1 MGQFGVGQP
10 VTREEDPY
18 LLRGEG
24 RYVEDVNLSRQA
36 RAVVLRSPHPH
47 ARIRA
52 IDAAAAKAAPG
63 VLLVLTGED
72 EAVKA
77 LGRQSPRMPRKRR
90 DGSPGFISPQ
100 PALAQGRVRYI
111 GECVAFVVAET
122 LAQAKDAAE
131 LIAVD
136 YETLPAVVGTE
147 DALQTGT
154 PSVWQDCPGNA
165 AWFHEVG
172 NKAAVEAAFAKAA
185 HVVKHRMVIN
195 RITTNSM
202 EPRGCL
208 AEFDRHDDRYVIRCT
223 VQAPHRSRGIFA
235 GLLKVPETRVRVQ
248 CDNMGGGFGMKGAL
262 YNEYVL
268 TALAARLAGRPVKW
282 ISERSEGLVSD
293 EQARDN
299 VTDAELA
306 LDRDGKFLAL
316 RVKTL
321 ANIGAYHTS
330 DRAAGPPLVNLGV
343 LAGTYTT
350 PAIHAEVTG
359 VMTHTML
366 TGHYRGAGRPEA
378 AYVIETMVEE
388 AAKAM
393 KLDPIEL
400 RRRNTIPASAMP
412 FKTGLVYTYDSGD
425 FAKNLDEALD
435 LADFA
440 GFERRRQESAKAG
453 KLRGVGISNTIEAS
467 SGGMLEHAEIRFDPA
482 GTATLL
488 MGTHDHGQG
497 HATTFKQILAD
508 KLGLD
513 HDRVRYRYG
522 DTDVVSIGTGTFG
535 SRSAVCGGNALVIA
549 ADKIV
554 AKAKQIAAHLLETGE
569 HDLAFA
575 DGKFTV
581 VGTDRS
587 VALSEVAKAAYAAGR
602 LPRGMEPGL
611 DEQGTYDGGANDLS
625 QWLPRLRGRDRR
637 GDRRHRDRALC
648 RGRRGRARH
657 QSAAARGPG
666 PWRHRAGRGPGADGG
681 RDLRPAIGPAHGGLV
696 HGLRHAARGRPV
708 RHRNEVER
716 GAVPHQS
723 LGRQGRG
730 RGRHGGRAAGGD
742 ERHQPRAQPPRRPL
756 RADAGDPGKSVA
768 RAQRPRVRRIKVVRT
783 ERNRL

>member
-1 MGQFGVGQP
+1 MGQFGIGQP
-10 VTREEDPY
+10 VPREEDPY

-24 RYVEDVNLSRQA
+24 RYCDDVRALDLA

-47 ARIRA
+47 ARICA
-52 IDAAAAKAAPG
+52 IDAEAAKAAPG
-63 VLLVLTGED
+63 VLLVLTGAD
-72 EAVKA
+72 AAVRA

-100 PALAQGRVRYI
+100 PALADGHVRYI
-111 GECVAFVVAET
+111 GECVAFIVAET

-131 LIAVD
+131 LVTVD
-136 YETLPAVVGTE
+136 YEPLPAIVATDRAVEKG
-147 DALQTGT
+147 APQ
-154 PSVWQDCPGNA
+154 VWEDCPGNQ

-172 NKAAVEAAFAKAA
+172 NKAAVDSLFAKAA
-185 HVVKHRMVIN
+185 HVAKHRMVLN

-202 EPRGCL
+202 EPRACL
-208 AEFDRHDDRYVIRCT
+208 AEYDRHEDRYIIRCT

-235 GLLKVPETRVRVQ
+235 QLLKVPETRVRVI
-248 CDNMGGGFGMKGAL
+248 CENMGGGFGMKGAL

-268 TALAARLAGRPVKW
+268 TALAARLLGRPVKW
-282 ISERSEGLVSD
+282 VSERSEGLLSD

-299 VTDAELA
+299 VTEAELA
-306 LDRDGKFLAL
+306 LDKDGKFLAL

-350 PAIHAEVTG
+350 QAVHAEVTG

-378 AYVIETMVEE
+378 AYVIETLVDL
-388 AAKAM
+388 AARQ
-393 KLDPIEL
+393 LNIDPVEL
-400 RRRNTIPASAMP
+400 RRRNTIPAAAMP
-412 FKTGLVYTYDSGD
+412 YKTGLLYTYDSGD
-425 FAKNLDEALD
+425 FAKNLDDALK
-435 LADFA
+435 LADYSGFA
-440 GFERRRQESAKAG
+440 KRLEQSRARGR
-453 KLRGVGISNTIEAS
+453 LRGIGISNTIEAS

-513 HDRVRYRYG
+513 PDRVRFKNG
-522 DTDVVSIGTGTFG
+522 DTDMVSIGTGTFG
-535 SRSAVCGGNALVIA
+535 SRSAACGGSAVVLA

-554 AKAKQIAAHLLETGE
+554 AKAKTIAAHLLEAGE
-569 HDLAFA
+569 PDIAFA

-581 VGTDRS
+581 VGTDR
-587 VALSEVAKAAYAAGR
+587 AIPLADVAKAAYLPGR

-611 DEQGTYDGGANDLS
+611 DESGTYDGGPSTFPNGCHVCEVEIDEMTGKVALVRYVAVDEVGRVINPLLLEGQVHGGIAQGAGQALMEDVTYDNDSGQIMTGSFMDYAMPRADDFCPIQMESNEVPTKANPLGVKGAGEAGTVGA
-625 QWLPRLRGRDRR
+625 LPAVMNAINDALARAGCRYLQMPATPEKVW
-637 GDRRHRDRALC
+637 RALKE
-648 RGRRGRARH
+648 AR
-657 QSAAARGPG
+657 
-666 PWRHRAGRGPGADGG
+666 
-681 RDLRPAIGPAHGGLV
+681 
-696 HGLRHAARGRPV
+696 
-708 RHRNEVER
+708 
-716 GAVPHQS
+716 
-723 LGRQGRG
+723 
-730 RGRHGGRAAGGD
+730 
-742 ERHQPRAQPPRRPL
+742 
-756 RADAGDPGKSVA
+756 
-768 RAQRPRVRRIKVVRT
+768 T
-783 ERNRL
+783 

>member
-1 MGQFGVGQP
+1 MGQFGIGQP

-24 RYVEDVNLSRQA
+24 RYCDDVRGMSQA

-52 IDAAAAKAAPG
+52 IDANAARSAPG

-72 EAVKA
+72 KEVLA

-100 PALAQGRVRYI
+100 PALAKDRVRYI

-122 LAQAKDAAE
+122 LDQARDAAE

-136 YETLPAVVGTE
+136 YDPLPAIVATDRAVERG
-147 DALQTGT
+147 AVA
-154 PSVWQDCPGNA
+154 VWEECPDNQ
-165 AWFHEVG
+165 AWVHEVG

-195 RITTNSM
+195 RVTTNSM
-202 EPRGCL
+202 EPRACF
-208 AEFDRHDDRYVIRCT
+208 ADYDRMEDRYIIRCT
-223 VQAPHRSRGIFA
+223 VQAPHRCRGIFA
-235 GLLKVPETRVRVQ
+235 GLFKVPETKVRVI

-268 TALAARLAGRPVKW
+268 TALAAKLLGRPVKW
-282 ISERSEGLVSD
+282 VAERSEGLVSD

-306 LDRDGKFLAL
+306 LDKDGKFLGL

-330 DRAAGPPLVNLGV
+330 DRAAGPPLTNLGV

-350 PAIHAEVTG
+350 PAIHAEVAG

-378 AYVIETMVEE
+378 AYVIETMVDL
-388 AAKAM
+388 AARQLKI
-393 KLDPIEL
+393 DPVEL

-412 FKTGLVYTYDSGD
+412 YKTGLTYTYDSGD
-425 FAKNLDEALD
+425 FTKNLDDALGM
-435 LADFA
+435 ADYA
-440 GFERRRQESAKAG
+440 GFAKRRAEAKTRG
-453 KLRGVGISNTIEAS
+453 KLRGIGVSNTIEAS
-467 SGGMLEHAEIRFDPA
+467 SGGMLEHAQLRFDPA
-482 GTATLL
+482 GTLTML

-508 KLGLD
+508 KLGLA
-513 HDRVRYRYG
+513 HDRIRFKNG
-522 DTDVVSIGTGTFG
+522 DTDIVSIGTGTFG
-535 SRSAVCGGNALVIA
+535 SRSVACGGNALVLA
-549 ADKIV
+549 ADKII
-554 AKAKQIAAHLLETGE
+554 AKAKTIAAHLLETGE
-569 HDLAFA
+569 PDIGFA

-581 VGTDRS
+581 VGTDRAI
-587 VALSEVAKAAYAAGR
+587 ALADVAKTAYAMGR
-602 LPRGMEPGL
+602 IPRGMEPGL
-611 DEQGTYDGGANDLS
+611 DESGTYDGGAATYPNGCHVCEVEIDEATGKVEIVRYVAVDEVGRVINPLLLEGQVHGGVAQGVGQALMEDVTYDAAS
-625 QWLPRLRGRDRR
+625 GQIMTGSFMDYAMPRADDFCAIEMESNEVPCRTNPLGVKGAGEAGTVGALPAVMNAINHALAGTGAAYVQMPATAEKVWRALRG
-637 GDRRHRDRALC
+637 
-648 RGRRGRARH
+648 
-657 QSAAARGPG
+657 ARG
-666 PWRHRAGRGPGADGG
+666 
-681 RDLRPAIGPAHGGLV
+681 
-696 HGLRHAARGRPV
+696 
-708 RHRNEVER
+708 
-716 GAVPHQS
+716 
-723 LGRQGRG
+723 
-730 RGRHGGRAAGGD
+730 
-742 ERHQPRAQPPRRPL
+742 
-756 RADAGDPGKSVA
+756 
-768 RAQRPRVRRIKVVRT
+768 
-783 ERNRL
+783 